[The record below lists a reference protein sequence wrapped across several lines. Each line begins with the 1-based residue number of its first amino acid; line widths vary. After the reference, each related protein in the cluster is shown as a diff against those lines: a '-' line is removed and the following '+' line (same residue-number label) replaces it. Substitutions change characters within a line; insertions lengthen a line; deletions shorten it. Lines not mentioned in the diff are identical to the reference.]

1 MPLVSVLMPAFNS
14 QTYIQEAIQSILSQ
28 TYPYFEFIILDDGSS
43 DATFE
48 LIKEFNDSR
57 IYALKHEKNLGT
69 VATRNELVQLAQ
81 GKYIAFLDNDDVAQP
96 NRLEEQVSFL
106 EANPIDICGSDH
118 FTLNELT
125 GQIKRSKQ
133 CHTDADIRAMMTV
146 ASPLSHPSIMARA
159 SVLKNHAYE
168 KNTDIAEDYALW
180 LKLSLAGYHFAN
192 LRKNLI
198 TYRIH
203 PKQYSQSKLDEVQI
217 LLRKHQEKY
226 LSGLGIN
233 PNLIPRRLS
242 WRPRLSIGPKFLLE
256 LNQKISGISLKA
268 NYQIYSRFQF
278 RGNLFWT
285 PLTRIER
292 ILVSF
297 LATLIGEFKMF

>member
-1 MPLVSVLMPAFNS
+1 MPAFNG
-14 QTYIQEAIQSILSQ
+14 QAYIQEAIQSIISQ
-28 TYPYFEFIILDDGSS
+28 TYPHFEFIILDDGSS
-43 DATFE
+43 DDTFE
-48 LIKEFNDSR
+48 LIKKFHDSR

-69 VATRNELVQLAQ
+69 VATRNELVQLAK
-81 GKYIAFLDNDDVAQP
+81 GKYIAFLDNDDIAQP
-96 NRLEEQVSFL
+96 TRLEEQVSFL

-146 ASPLSHPSIMARA
+146 ASPLAHPSIMARA

-180 LKLSLAGYHFAN
+180 LKLSLAGYHFVN
-192 LRKNLI
+192 LKKNLI

-203 PKQYSQSKLDEVQI
+203 PKQYSQSKLEEVQI
-217 LLRKHQEKY
+217 LIRKHQEKY

-233 PNLIPRRLS
+233 PRLTPLRLP
-242 WRPRLSIGPKFLLE
+242 WRLRLGVAPIFLFE

-278 RGNLFWT
+278 RGNLLWT
-285 PLTRIER
+285 PLTRFER
-292 ILVSF
+292 ILISC
-297 LATLIGEFKMF
+297 LATLIGRLKAL